1 MAEAPLDDAN
11 FERLLEPDEAIKR
24 FHTDLRDANTI
35 VEDEELGMEA
45 IGELVEQLDE
55 HWPYLNTICEVS
67 GRVYETSGEER
78 LLKDERL
85 VSLGAGLP
93 LRGDDDRKIYH
104 FLGVMEEGEIVDKL
118 WVDPDEDSVHI
129 QPLAASEKAYIQELE
144 YYYPELKERLDE
156 VLLNSSDVVAVVKE
170 LSAFEFEH
178 DPEKVDPNEFRGMIE
193 GYLNKLLTF
202 KDKVPYSIM
211 FKGLYFAAYGSD
223 GSGGA
228 FRSKKALAWQRRVA
242 WPSRIVLL
250 SVAAAKGNLSYL
262 EDTSSIPALIITG
275 VNPDIE
281 GEEEDMLAVP
291 ISHSGFYIM
300 SNMERVRQG
309 FEEFELPE

>member
-1 MAEAPLDDAN
+1 M
-11 FERLLEPDEAIKR
+11 
-24 FHTDLRDANTI
+24 
-35 VEDEELGMEA
+35 ED
-45 IGELVEQLDE
+45 IGELVEQLDG

-93 LRGDDDRKIYH
+93 LRGDGDRKIYH
-104 FLGVMEEGEIVDKL
+104 FLGVMKNGEVVDRL
-118 WVDPDEDSVHI
+118 WIDPDEDSVYI
-129 QPLAASEKAYIQELE
+129 QPLAAAENAHIQELE
-144 YYYPELKERLDE
+144 YYYPDLKEQLDE
-156 VLLNSSDVVAVVKE
+156 ALLNSSDVVTATKE
-170 LSAFEFEH
+170 LSAFEFKH
-178 DPEKVDPNEFRGMIE
+178 DPEKVDPNEFRGMVE
-193 GYLNKLLTF
+193 SYLNKILKF
-202 KDKVPYSIM
+202 KDKVPYSVA
-211 FKGLYFAAYGSD
+211 FRGLYFAACGSD
-223 GSGGA
+223 ESGGT
-228 FRSKKALAWQRRVA
+228 FRSKKALTWQRRVA
-242 WPSRIVLL
+242 WPSKVVLL

-262 EDTSSIPALIITG
+262 EDTSSIPALIIIG

-291 ISHSGFYIM
+291 ISNSGFYLM